1 MSEQDLNDESLFDD
15 MTLDS
20 NLYCETDMM
29 GGDSD
34 DDDDDDDVVFSNDQH
49 LPLLTTIQMMMTM
62 WPKPP
67 SDHSSHLD
75 DFSFGTGTSAS
86 IILSMSMPLRVE
98 RCVPSKMFERMPY

>member
-34 DDDDDDDVVFSNDQH
+34 DDDDDDDVVYSNDQH
-49 LPLLTTIQMMMTM
+49 LPLLTTI
-62 WPKPP
+62 
-67 SDHSSHLD
+67 
-75 DFSFGTGTSAS
+75 
-86 IILSMSMPLRVE
+86 
-98 RCVPSKMFERMPY
+98 